1 MESRFDGL
9 SEFVSRRARV
19 KIVQLMLDNGMTQQ
33 ELAAEIGV
41 SQQAVNKW
49 LNPRET
55 HPKNLNLDRIIDLAH
70 ELEEEQTRKILQDEL
85 LVFARLLSEKVQ
97 PMRNSI
103 IVPQN
108 HR

>member
-1 MESRFDGL
+1 MEPRFDGL

-55 HPKNLNLDRIIDLAH
+55 HPKNRNLDRIIDLAY
-70 ELEEEQTRKILQDEL
+70 ELEEEQTRRILQDEL
-85 LVFARLLSEKVQ
+85 LIFARLLSEKLQ

-103 IVPQN
+103 IIPQK